1 MKTLLSILFVLG
13 FSYTYSQTENFKEFQ
28 QKCIDDKERP
38 FVVYSPKNEN
48 TKSKKPLLVFLHGNI
63 SSPTI
68 KKEPIS
74 YASQSPLVS
83 VADKGNFYILFC
95 YGQQKATWFDK
106 VGSKMVL
113 DEINFVKENFPI
125 DENKVFLSGF
135 SDGAS
140 GVFYFSM
147 TYPEFFAGYIA
158 MNGNVKIADKLSNK
172 GLYPENMNN
181 VPMFIINTKNDVLYP
196 ITQMQAAT
204 SYLKEYNPNIISKE
218 LEGMHDMSYIKQ
230 EEENF
235 ISFINQNTRKPFT
248 EISFETSS
256 LEPNQISWLKINSLD
271 TLQEA
276 KEWQKVYDIQIM
288 NDKADFGIKYDY
300 TYNSGKGLRVEGF
313 KSQNVTAKKMGVEI
327 GDIILK
333 MEEDSIS
340 SPYDPYFYIAKKK
353 AGQSTNLTILR
364 NGTTQILEGKFN
376 DGFLYPLFSNKNKS
390 GKVKAIIIG
399 RKLIVKTSRINKFD
413 IDKDKLPSK
422 IKKIII
428 EKE

>member
-1 MKTLLSILFVLG
+1 
-13 FSYTYSQTENFKEFQ
+13 
-28 QKCIDDKERP
+28 
-38 FVVYSPKNEN
+38 
-48 TKSKKPLLVFLHGNI
+48 
-63 SSPTI
+63 
-68 KKEPIS
+68 
-74 YASQSPLVS
+74 
-83 VADKGNFYILFC
+83 
-95 YGQQKATWFDK
+95 
-106 VGSKMVL
+106 
-113 DEINFVKENFPI
+113 
-125 DENKVFLSGF
+125 
-135 SDGAS
+135 
-140 GVFYFSM
+140 M

-158 MNGNVKIADKLSNK
+158 MNGSVKIADKLSNK

-390 GKVKAIIIG
+390 GKVKATIIG